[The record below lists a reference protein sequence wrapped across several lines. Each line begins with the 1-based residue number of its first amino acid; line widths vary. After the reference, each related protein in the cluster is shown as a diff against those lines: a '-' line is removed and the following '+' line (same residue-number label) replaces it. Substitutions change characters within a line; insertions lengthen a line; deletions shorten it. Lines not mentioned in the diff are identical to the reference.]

1 MRRAALPA
9 RSPPITGIL
18 GVVGRVVKHRRS
30 SPHTA
35 QSEICGEASRQLS
48 FTAPVMGTACPA
60 CSGGT
65 QRAGPVARAQ
75 GRACL
80 VKRGGTSRFS
90 ASLFSRQLLHTR
102 RAARGS
108 SVLCREAVGMLKAHA
123 TCFTASRPRGTARKP
138 RVNVCWRVLQSRHS
152 HRPWI
157 GVSQPRMHLQSSQM
171 LTEEPAGSMGRAQKV
186 SVGMPETGQVWG
198 RSQARTGLH
207 PSTHGRAAGQ
217 NKHRHRGLGNAGTK
231 RAGKQFHSNRQ
242 TG

>member
-1 MRRAALPA
+1 MA
-9 RSPPITGIL
+9 
-18 GVVGRVVKHRRS
+18 GRVVKHRRS
-30 SPHTA
+30 SPRTA
-35 QSEICGEASRQLS
+35 RSEICGEASRQLS
-48 FTAPVMGTACPA
+48 FTALVMGTECPA

-75 GRACL
+75 GHACL

-90 ASLFSRQLLHTR
+90 ASLFSRQLLHTH
-102 RAARGS
+102 RAARGL
-108 SVLCREAVGMLKAHA
+108 SVLCREAAGMLKAHA
-123 TCFTASRPRGTARKP
+123 TCFTASRPRGTARKH
-138 RVNVCWRVLQSRHS
+138 RVNACWRVPQSRHS
-152 HRPWI
+152 HPSWI
-157 GVSQPRMHLQSSQM
+157 GVSQPRMHLQGSQM
-171 LTEEPAGSMGRAQKV
+171 LMEEPAGSTGKAQV

-231 RAGKQFHSNRQ
+231 RAGKQFHANRQ